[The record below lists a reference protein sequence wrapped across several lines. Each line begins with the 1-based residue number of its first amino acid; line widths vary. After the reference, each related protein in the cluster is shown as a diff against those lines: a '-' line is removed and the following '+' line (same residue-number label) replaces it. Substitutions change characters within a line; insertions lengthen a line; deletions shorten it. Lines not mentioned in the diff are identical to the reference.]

1 MHGNPADSAEWARR
15 RVSMALSILNNISA
29 LTAEN
34 NLTTT
39 QASLQKTLTQ
49 LSSGSKINS
58 GSDDA
63 AGLSIANGL
72 AANIA
77 ALTQSVQNATNG
89 TGLLQTADGAL
100 SQVTTLLN
108 RAVTLATEGS
118 SGGIT
123 TGDGSQ
129 AAALNTEYQSIL
141 SEITNIGSTTNFN
154 GQNVFASNNVQSYS
168 STQASLSSATTLS
181 AGDKFTITDSKGGTF
196 VYTAQ
201 AGDTLD
207 TLASDLT
214 AASTAGTLDN
224 VSASYSGGKLVIS
237 SSDATDSIQVT
248 STSSATGTMTATAP
262 TADTATVYISDGGS
276 GHSNI
281 TTNINTLSA
290 SGLGLTGDLSS
301 TADAQTSLA
310 AITTAIQ
317 TIASQRGVIGASV
330 NQLQA
335 ASNVMNSQMQN
346 LTSAQSG
353 ITDADVGQTVANM
366 SKYNTL
372 EQTGIAALQQ
382 ANQASQTVL
391 KLLQ

>member
-1 MHGNPADSAEWARR
+1 
-15 RVSMALSILNNISA
+15 MALSILNNISA

>member
-1 MHGNPADSAEWARR
+1 
-15 RVSMALSILNNISA
+15 MALSILNNISA

-335 ASNVMNSQMQN
+335 ASNVMISQMQN

>member
-1 MHGNPADSAEWARR
+1 
-15 RVSMALSILNNISA
+15 
-29 LTAEN
+29 
-34 NLTTT
+34 LTTT